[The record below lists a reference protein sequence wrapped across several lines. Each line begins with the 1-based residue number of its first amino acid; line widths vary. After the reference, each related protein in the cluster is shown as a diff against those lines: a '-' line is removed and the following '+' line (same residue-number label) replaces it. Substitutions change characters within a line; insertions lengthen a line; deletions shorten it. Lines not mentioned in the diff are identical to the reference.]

1 MLSQRF
7 PFLKVHSLINFHRA
21 LLSFSPSHH
30 AAKPTTPAAPAEP
43 AAPTAQSAQLA
54 HNKSKT
60 SLRGTPYNVT
70 DIDTSL
76 RYMESDAY
84 KTVYGNEPVWK
95 NYVRNRTKQRFPHYT
110 RDFCAEEGLYIRGN
124 PCPICRD
131 EYLLLDY
138 RNIKLLKQFVNDH
151 TGEIEP
157 VLKTSICQAQLR
169 NLRVALRKAYDLGLI
184 TYEVPFRTY
193 DYRDYYP
200 ELRDEKD
207 RTPSL
212 LMTILQTIQDQKLTN
227 LDQLTLSDEQLH
239 AR

>member
-1 MLSQRF
+1 MFLQRYSR
-7 PFLKVHSLINFHRA
+7 LKFHSLVNFPRVF
-21 LLSFSPSHH
+21 LSFSPSSY
-30 AAKPTTPAAPAEP
+30 AAKSATPAAPADP

-54 HNKSKT
+54 HNKTKT
-60 SLRGTPYNVT
+60 SVRGTPYNVT
-70 DIDTSL
+70 DIETSI

-84 KTVYGNEPVWK
+84 KAVYGNEPVWK
-95 NYVRNRTKQRFPHYT
+95 NYVRNRTNQRFPHYT
-110 RDFCAEEGLYIRGN
+110 RDFCAEEGVYIRGN

-131 EYLLLDY
+131 EYLLLDH

-169 NLRVALRKAYDLGLI
+169 NLRVALRKAYDLGLL

-207 RTPSL
+207 RTSSL
-212 LMTILQTIQDQKLTN
+212 LMTILQTAQDQKLTN
-227 LDQLTLSDEQLH
+227 LDQLTLTDEQLN
-239 AR
+239 AT

>member
-1 MLSQRF
+1 MMLSQRLSYF
-7 PFLKVHSLINFHRA
+7 KFHSLINYPCAFFS
-21 LLSFSPSHH
+21 LSSSHD
-30 AAKPTTPAAPAEP
+30 AAKPTTPVDP

-54 HNKSKT
+54 HNKTKT

-70 DIDTSL
+70 DIETSL

-95 NYVRNRTKQRFPHYT
+95 NYVRNRINQRFPHYT
-110 RDFCAEEGLYIRGN
+110 RDFCVEEGVYIRGN
-124 PCPICRD
+124 PCPVCRD

-138 RNIKLLKQFVNDH
+138 RNIKLLKQFVHDH

-169 NLRVALRKAYDLGLI
+169 NLRVALCKAYDLGLM
-184 TYEVPFRTY
+184 TYEIPFRAY

-212 LMTILQTIQDQKLTN
+212 LMTILHTIQDQKLTN
-227 LDQLTLSDEQLH
+227 LDQLTLTDEQLH
-239 AR
+239 AT

>member
-1 MLSQRF
+1 MLPQRLSYF
-7 PFLKVHSLINFHRA
+7 NFHSLINFHRA
-21 LLSFSPSHH
+21 FLSLSSTRY
-30 AAKPTTPAAPAEP
+30 AAKPTTPAAPADP
-43 AAPTAQSAQLA
+43 AAPTAQSAQLT

-60 SLRGTPYNVT
+60 SLKGTPYNVT
-70 DIDTSL
+70 DIETAL

-84 KTVYGNEPVWK
+84 KTVYNKEAVWK
-95 NYVRNRTKQRFPHYT
+95 NYVRNRTNQRLPHYT

-157 VLKTSICQAQLR
+157 VIKTSICQAQLR
-169 NLRVALRKAYDLGLI
+169 NLRVALRKAYDFGLM

-212 LMTILQTIQDQKLTN
+212 LMTILKTVENQKLTN
-227 LDQLTLSDEQLH
+227 LDQLTLTDEQLK
-239 AR
+239 AT